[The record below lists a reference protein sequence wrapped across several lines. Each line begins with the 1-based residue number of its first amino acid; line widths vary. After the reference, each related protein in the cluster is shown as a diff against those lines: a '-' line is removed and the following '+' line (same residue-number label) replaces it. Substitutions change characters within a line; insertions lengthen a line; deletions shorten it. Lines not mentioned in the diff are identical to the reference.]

1 MGSPND
7 LDSFHDLFYKPNHVR
22 ASIEEHP
29 LHSSS
34 SGVLT
39 GDIALRTRRTGSGLT
54 SLARQLSEEFEQ
66 MERERERTDSQYSR
80 SSGSVRLP
88 LGLAR
93 RPTESSLQF
102 VFEEGQRSASPLQEE
117 SAADLDTT
125 EVFKPPFAV
134 PEDVHSS
141 NSSFV
146 ERTMEDEDDHSKSS
160 LYHLPCASIS
170 KPLQFSPNA
179 CWRRGVCF
187 HSTSRDSC
195 PKEVLHGPAV

>member
-1 MGSPND
+1 LGSPND
-7 LDSFHDLFYKPNHVR
+7 LDSFHDLFYKPHHAR
-22 ASIEEHP
+22 TSIEEHP

-117 SAADLDTT
+117 TAADLDTT

-146 ERTMEDEDDHSKSS
+146 ERTMEDEDDNSKFTHS
-160 LYHLPCASIS
+160 Y
-170 KPLQFSPNA
+170 PL
-179 CWRRGVCF
+179 
-187 HSTSRDSC
+187 
-195 PKEVLHGPAV
+195 